1 MAQDFQH
8 ISCSIPNSSF
18 LMSILENKSLTTE
31 EPYNEVAK
39 TSVKCEH
46 LLLFTQFSC
55 MHMVLNVCN

>member
-8 ISCSIPNSSF
+8 ISCSIQNSSF

-39 TSVKCEH
+39 TSLKCEH
-46 LLLFTQFSC
+46 LLLFTQFS
-55 MHMVLNVCN
+55 